1 MPTLEPFADDSPER
15 LHRRTAETLR
25 HRAAREAVRNA
36 KARRRVH
43 GMIERNAGRLAGA
56 RARARRSA
64 AVGGPA
70 PPAGRVTTS
79 GGCPIRESS
88 AP

>member
-1 MPTLEPFADDSPER
+1 MPTLEPIADDWPER
-15 LHRRTAETLR
+15 LRRRTAETLR
-25 HRAAREAVRNA
+25 RRAAREAFRNA

-43 GMIERNAGRLAGA
+43 GMIDRNAGRLAGV
-56 RARARRSA
+56 RARAD
-64 AVGGPA
+64 
-70 PPAGRVTTS
+70 RVTTS